1 MRQQIA
7 GQCPSGCEAPDP
19 SDVRG
24 SSSTTG
30 SFTSAVRHSLVPV
43 ITALFP
49 HLAANV
55 RPTAMATRTAQPTTS
70 SAGGISGFEAAVIG
84 AVGSV
89 IGGIVGG
96 CLALLATAR
105 QSRRE
110 RAERRKEG
118 SRQAAMDIA
127 AAWPILEEVLLARA
141 ADDATASDLDRAY
154 NTFARIA
161 TTQSIPIIDAEVRRL
176 IRNQVDLVFPLTNHN
191 TARATLTAEMES
203 LRSHGDAMREAIAA
217 HYNER

>member
-1 MRQQIA
+1 
-7 GQCPSGCEAPDP
+7 
-19 SDVRG
+19 
-24 SSSTTG
+24 
-30 SFTSAVRHSLVPV
+30 V

-55 RPTAMATRTAQPTTS
+55 SPTAAATETAQPTTS

-96 CLALLATAR
+96 WFALLATTR

-110 RAERRKEG
+110 RAEKRRER
-118 SRQAAMDIA
+118 SRQAAMNIA
-127 AAWPILEEVLLARA
+127 SAWPILEEVLLARA
-141 ADDATASDLDRAY
+141 ADDALASDLDRAY
-154 NTFARIA
+154 NTFATIA
-161 TTQSIPIIDAEVRRL
+161 TTQSLAIIDAEVRRL
-176 IRNQVDLVFPLTNHN
+176 IREQVHLVFPLTNHN
-191 TARATLTAEMES
+191 TERATLAAEMES

-217 HYNER
+217 HYNDEPLPAHIGLPGRYT